1 MRIVTAS
8 QMRSIDEQTI
18 EAIGIPG
25 IVLMENASRAVV
37 RFICSNFPDAS
48 RIAILVGKG
57 NNGGDGLVIARLPF
71 QAGSDVTAFLLEK
84 KVDLK
89 NDVQMP
95 G

>member
-37 RFICSNFPDAS
+37 RSICSNFPDAS
-48 RIAILVGKG
+48 RIAILVGRG
-57 NNGGDGLVIARLPF
+57 TMVEMGWLSLDI
-71 QAGSDVTAFLLEK
+71 
-84 KVDLK
+84 
-89 NDVQMP
+89 
-95 G
+95 